1 MKSQKIYL
9 ENLYPLFLSSAS
21 MYYVYLINQ
30 KSNKLYIGYTT
41 DLKRRLKEH
50 HCKLRDLIYYE
61 AYKAKEDAI
70 QREKQLKN
78 YKSAWGQLK
87 KRIIKSRI

>member
-1 MKSQKIYL
+1 
-9 ENLYPLFLSSAS
+9 

-41 DLKRRLKEH
+41 NLKRRLKEH
-50 HCKLRDLIYYE
+50 QVKSKDLVYYE

-70 QREKQLKN
+70 QREKQLKK